1 MFSASVAMLEHNK
14 DFQPIKTFVLAALK
28 SLSGSLE
35 VCITQQV
42 TDGRGRPD

>member
-14 DFQPIKTFVLAALK
+14 DFQPIVLAALK

-35 VCITQQV
+35 VCIRQQV
-42 TDGRGRPD
+42 TDGRGCPD